1 MKLVNCVFP
10 KGACKNLRKVN
21 VVGGGMWTKANS
33 ILPSLSI
40 DPLINLVIFSI
51 HGIIVFLQH

>member
-21 VVGGGMWTKANS
+21 VVGGGMWAKANS
-33 ILPSLSI
+33 ILTSLSI
-40 DPLINLVIFSI
+40 DPQGKS
-51 HGIIVFLQH
+51 GIILFLQH